1 MAHDVFVSYSHK
13 DKPAADAVVAGL
25 EQKGVRCWVAP
36 RDVTPGTSWGDAII
50 GAIETAKIMVVILSA
65 NSNQSRQV
73 VREVERAVANG
84 VIIIPFRIEK
94 IDPTG
99 AMAYFLSTEHWLD
112 AITPPLEEHIEKLGS
127 TIQLFLTEG
136 GRPVTEERQREAR
149 GSYVTPVPR
158 RLPARYMVALG
169 LGVLALL
176 ALGIVLI
183 PRLFA
188 STPTSPPLNSTATIA
203 PTITALLPSMTPT
216 PTLTPTPV
224 PPPEFN
230 IIGEYRT
237 SGSANGLS
245 VTGNTLYLANGA
257 NGILQLDI
265 SDQANP
271 TLLNTYPVGDLPAER
286 LVTQDEIAYVIV
298 GDHSREL
305 VTLSLETG
313 DATKTFPAEGASMS
327 GLTSLYN
334 ITVANDLA
342 HLTGHNYWGILDVRD
357 PMQPVEIWRWEPPE
371 HSGNPCNAAVQDNIA
386 YISCGWAGLF
396 IFDIT
401 NPQNP
406 EQLGQ
411 FKTADWIIDIEVVER
426 VLYLT
431 LGDSG
436 LLTLDVSDPTR
447 PLLLGS
453 LKLPGFSTRLSVAGD
468 LLYALYIIYE
478 GNVPQQNGFN
488 AVNVSNPESLELVAT
503 YDKLVSSG
511 SDILAVEDVIYV
523 TDEARG
529 LEIFRLE
536 IFE

>member
-1 MAHDVFVSYSHK
+1 MSHDVFVSYSHK
-13 DKPAADAVVAGL
+13 DKPVADAVVADL
-25 EQKGVRCWVAP
+25 ENKGVRCWFAP
-36 RDVTPGTSWGDAII
+36 RDMTPGTSWGDAII
-50 GAIETAKIMVVILSA
+50 GAIEASKIMVVILSA

-112 AITPPLEEHIEKLGS
+112 AITPPLEEHIEKLGN
-127 TIQLFLTEG
+127 TVQLFLAEG
-136 GRPVTEERQREAR
+136 GRPVTEGRLQETSLPRWRSTRLVFAVLL
-149 GSYVTPVPR
+149 SLIAVT
-158 RLPARYMVALG
+158 
-169 LGVLALL
+169 

-183 PRLFA
+183 PRLLD
-188 STPTSPPLNSTATIA
+188 STPTNLPPDSPSTIA
-203 PTITALLPSMTPT
+203 PTDTALPPTLTPA
-216 PTLTPTPV
+216 PTLTPTPI
-224 PPPEFN
+224 PPPEFK

-237 SGSANGLS
+237 SGSANGLF

-257 NGILQLDI
+257 NGILQFDV

-286 LVTQDEIAYVIV
+286 LFTQDEFAYVIV

-313 DATKTFPAEGASMS
+313 DAAKSFPAEGTSMG

-334 ITVANDLA
+334 ITVAEDLA
-342 HLTGHNYWGILDVRD
+342 HLTGHNYWGILDVSD
-357 PMQPVEIWRWEPPE
+357 PVQPEETWRWEPPE
-371 HSGNPCNAAVQDNIA
+371 NSGNPCNAAVQDNIA

-406 EQLGQ
+406 EQLAQ
-411 FKTADWIIDIEVVER
+411 FETVNWIIDIEIVGQI
-426 VLYLT
+426 LYLT

-436 LLTLDVSDPTR
+436 LLTMDVSDPTQ
-447 PLLLGS
+447 PLFLGS
-453 LKLPGFSTRLSVAGD
+453 LKLPGFSTRLSVVGD
-468 LLYALYIIYE
+468 LLYVLYIVYE
-478 GNVPQQNGFN
+478 NNIPQKNGFS
-488 AVNVSNPESLELVAT
+488 AVNVSDPESLELVAT
-503 YDKLVSSG
+503 YDELVSSG

-523 TDEARG
+523 TDKAYG
-529 LEIFRLE
+529 LVIFNLE